1 MAFTQQEKLIHTYI
15 NYCSFRYC
23 ELCEHHF
30 VFTPIYRQDMPDRMP
45 LRIICRQSIRHLAF
59 FLRGFLR
66 AIVVILVW
74 LVVVPCLTLLAWRF
88 CFWSGSRFDFSSSLK
103 GLVSPSPNESTT
115 DSLPII
121 GPQNNP
127 KTSSFGFFG
136 YTQREFMEDC
146 FEGQIVTLFVVVVFV
161 TAYLFREWVIQ
172 NTPEERNIEF
182 LPEDELAEL
191 PPLIQ
196 MNPVDQNINHFTGP
210 AELADMYQNE
220 FLEAS
225 QHDREINQHQEAGHI
240 LEEFRRE
247 NEWIHRN
254 SNRGYPNSHQD
265 NHRQSRS
272 SGSDDDTS
280 EQQLLWDHSHFEE
293 QYTND
298 HEEDYNESESGD
310 DAATFVPSSTDSLLS
325 RIDNSLE
332 NIQNSA
338 RALWSPEANPYE
350 DSEIH
355 SEDEFLM
362 SEESSASRKSS
373 SGSSDRKGK
382 SRLERASSIEYDGYL
397 DHRIASEYSE
407 DDAGESSSRQPL
419 LASWRREH
427 DRLEIREN
435 SQSANTR
442 WRAPEFVPS
451 PESAIDGGNRTAS
464 PVAPTLMLDSDSQN
478 QIHEIPSDDESD
490 RDTEEENPI
499 VEEDVFDFGEDI
511 EGVLEAIGMRGNP
524 WMLVQNA
531 ALMSLMVSI
540 FLGVCVWIPYMT
552 GRIVILIRPTS
563 FIQTPI
569 YILRL
574 FTDPFVDF
582 FMDRVVLS
590 VYATVDASYF
600 KNHVITKRLDVALE
614 RLLLWTTE
622 YTAQILQFIQ
632 HQNHQESALK
642 INSMNHTVN
651 VLDTAISFGKQTD
664 LMQKKVEDLGYLALK
679 RWHQFAI
686 GQTWA
691 DRSVCVTVG
700 YSVLIIAGSWY
711 LTRPTAPARRI
722 HGNTLKDIIWQ
733 QGIFLKVFFLILLEL
748 IIFPIICGALI
759 DIATVPLFSDGS
771 LTSHWAFIQKN
782 PYSGWFLYW
791 FAGTGFMF
799 NFAVFVTLCR
809 EVVRTGVMWFIR
821 DPSDPQF
828 HPVQEMIERPIT
840 LLLRKLS
847 SSAAM
852 YSTLIIIGIGSVTT
866 VLGYCTNLF
875 PLSLNF
881 GKPLSTLPVD
891 LLAIQ
896 FLLPLLMN
904 YIQPREYTKK
914 LMSFWWR
921 SASHFL
927 RLSSFMFNERHPEEE
942 GVHVRRTF
950 KAWILRKET
959 QINDTI
965 FNEVSIEDDDADVVF
980 KRDGM
985 FARVPNQDT
994 VTVHPERRMIVPVN
1008 PFTFEAI
1015 EEEERLAGHPAA
1027 ASPEEER
1034 HVTTVVYIP
1043 PHFRLRIMMFVFL
1056 VWVSGS
1062 VAVCLHTITPRRSLY
1077 KMYFGPNQQ
1086 MGDIYAVIL
1095 GVFVMVL
1102 FSVVIDWV
1110 SQIIGRTKQRGL
1122 GASIEEGMIHV
1133 KQYMLLSVKSIYIS
1147 GIIALI
1153 LPLLLGVTIE
1163 LYLFMVLRASEPSDE
1178 ITIHLSQDWALG
1190 IVCLGIIYGVI
1201 YVLPNNALQRRIDQ
1215 VVEDGIS
1222 NLRLWAVTRFL
1233 FAPVVFGLF
1242 IGIILPGILAMGVI
1256 RAIPISNPVTQLL
1269 VFRYSYP
1276 AVLCITILFGLF
1288 TGSIKLIR
1296 LWIQTIRDDTYL
1308 IGKRLHNLGET
1319 TTA

>member
-1 MAFTQQEKLIHTYI
+1 
-15 NYCSFRYC
+15 
-23 ELCEHHF
+23 
-30 VFTPIYRQDMPDRMP
+30 MP

-103 GLVSPSPNESTT
+103 GLVSPSPNE
-115 DSLPII
+115 
-121 GPQNNP
+121 
-127 KTSSFGFFG
+127 
-136 YTQREFMEDC
+136 EFMEDC

-325 RIDNSLE
+325 
-332 NIQNSA
+332 Q
-338 RALWSPEANPYE
+338 
-350 DSEIH
+350 
-355 SEDEFLM
+355 
-362 SEESSASRKSS
+362 
-373 SGSSDRKGK
+373 
-382 SRLERASSIEYDGYL
+382 
-397 DHRIASEYSE
+397 
-407 DDAGESSSRQPL
+407 
-419 LASWRREH
+419 
-427 DRLEIREN
+427 
-435 SQSANTR
+435 
-442 WRAPEFVPS
+442 
-451 PESAIDGGNRTAS
+451 
-464 PVAPTLMLDSDSQN
+464 
-478 QIHEIPSDDESD
+478 
-490 RDTEEENPI
+490 EENPI

-600 KNHVITKRLDVALE
+600 KNH
-614 RLLLWTTE
+614 
-622 YTAQILQFIQ
+622 ILQFIQ

-1062 VAVCLHTITPRRSLY
+1062 VAVCLHTITPLVLGRSLY

-1215 VVEDGIS
+1215 VVGDGIS

-1256 RAIPISNPVTQLL
+1256 RAIRKLSLL
-1269 VFRYSYP
+1269 GS
-1276 AVLCITILFGLF
+1276 VLYI
-1288 TGSIKLIR
+1288 
-1296 LWIQTIRDDTYL
+1296 Y
-1308 IGKRLHNLGET
+1308 
-1319 TTA
+1319 